1 LQRNKKKMEKA
12 LSYYKTPLKLIEDDP
27 LLVPYES
34 EIRARLVQYERVK
47 SDIEADFGS
56 LINFATAYQFLGLHY
71 DKQKKGWHYREWA
84 PAAISLSLIGDFNG
98 WDPFEHPLTKA
109 GNGLWEIFLPD
120 EKYKETFKHGCRI
133 KVHVK
138 GFSMAM
144 DRIPAYIQRVTQD
157 AVTYDYA
164 GQVWK
169 PKIPFVWTDQNFKF
183 SPQKTPFIYECHVGM
198 ALEKEGVGTW
208 KEFVLQVLPRIQ
220 KLGYNC
226 LQLMAVQ
233 EHPYY
238 GSFGYHVSNFYAP
251 SSRFGTPEDL
261 KYLINEAHRLGIA
274 VIMDIVHSHAVK
286 NFAEGLNL
294 FDGSENQ
301 YFTGEHPAWDSMLFD
316 YGKKEVLMF
325 LLSNLAYWLN
335 EFHFDGFR
343 FDGVTSILYNHHG
356 LGVTF
361 TEYAQYFGADLNKD
375 ALIYLRLANELVHEI
390 KPNVITIAEDMSG
403 MPGTCYAV
411 QQGGLGFDYRL
422 AMGIPDFW
430 IKMVKHYK
438 DEEWDLG
445 EVWGTLINR
454 RKNEPNIAYCE
465 SHDQALV
472 GDKTLAF
479 RLMDKD
485 MYEGM
490 SRLVPTNIVVE
501 RGIALHKIIR
511 LLTISLGGEG
521 YLNFMGNEFG
531 HPDWIDFPR
540 EGNDWSYKY
549 ARRQWSLVENKD
561 LFYQYLNHF
570 DKEMI
575 RRMKEKE
582 ILSSPAAQFIM
593 VHNEQKV
600 LVYERN
606 GLIFVCNLHVH
617 ESYFGFRVRVPK
629 GGKYHIVLNT
639 DNKKFG
645 GHGRIDETISHE
657 SFKSN
662 KLGHILSIYLPS
674 RTMLVL
680 GK

>member
-1 LQRNKKKMEKA
+1 MEKT
-12 LSYYKTPLKLIEDDP
+12 LSYYKKPLSLIAEDP
-27 LLVPYES
+27 LLVPFES

-47 SDIEADFGS
+47 SDIEQDFGS

-71 DKQKKGWHYREWA
+71 DKQQKGWYYREWA

-98 WDPFEHPLTKA
+98 WDPFEHPLKKA

-120 EKYKETFKHGCRI
+120 AEYAETFKHGCRV

-157 AVTYDYA
+157 TVTYDYS

-183 SPQKTPFIYECHVGM
+183 SAKKTPFIYECHVGM

-208 KEFVLQVLPRIQ
+208 KEFVLYVLPRIQ

-238 GSFGYHVSNFYAP
+238 GSFGYHVSNFFAP

-286 NFAEGLNL
+286 NFAEGLNQ

-301 YFTGEHPAWDSMLFD
+301 YFVGEHPAWDSQLFN

-343 FDGVTSILYNHHG
+343 FDGVTSMLYNHHG

-361 TEYAQYFGADLNKD
+361 TEYAQYFGADINKD
-375 ALIYLRLANELVHEI
+375 ALIYLRLANELVHQL
-390 KPNVITIAEDMSG
+390 KPNALTIAEEMSG
-403 MPGTCYAV
+403 MPGTCSEV

-438 DEEWDLG
+438 DEDWDLG
-445 EVWGTLINR
+445 EIWGTLINR
-454 RKNEPNIAYCE
+454 RENEPNIAYAE

-479 RLMDKD
+479 RLMDKE
-485 MYEGM
+485 MYDAM
-490 SRLVPTNIVVE
+490 SKLKTPSIVVE
-501 RGIALHKIIR
+501 RGVALHKIIR

-549 ARRQWSLVENKD
+549 ARRQWSLVEDKD
-561 LFYQYLNHF
+561 LLYQFLNNF

-575 RRMKEKE
+575 RRIKEKE
-582 ILSSPAAQFIM
+582 VLSSPPAQLIL

-600 LVYERN
+600 LIYERN
-606 GLIFVCNLHVH
+606 GLIFVCNLHVN

-629 GGKYHIVLNT
+629 GGKYHIILNT

-645 GHGRIDETISHE
+645 GHGRIDETIPHE